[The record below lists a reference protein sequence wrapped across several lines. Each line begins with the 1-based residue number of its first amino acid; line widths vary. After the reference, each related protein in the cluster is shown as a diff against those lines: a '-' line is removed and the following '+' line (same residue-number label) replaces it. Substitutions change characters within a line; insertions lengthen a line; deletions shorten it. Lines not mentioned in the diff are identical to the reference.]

1 TDKTGE
7 SIAAA
12 LADMNQF
19 LTTKGVTPAELA
31 QTISSQVLSLPGD
44 FEGGDDV
51 MGALIKIETLH
62 RPDDYYVQ
70 LPNRYRAMTAADL
83 DKAARA
89 AIDPRNLLWVV
100 VGDAAKVRPQLDKLG
115 MPVELMPLE

>member
-1 TDKTGE
+1 MHRKGE
-7 SIAAA
+7 A
-12 LADMNQF
+12 
-19 LTTKGVTPAELA
+19 VTQRQPFGGEF
-31 QTISSQVLSLPGD
+31 VLLHQSL
-44 FEGGDDV
+44 EGGDDV